1 MEETRASDRFSQV
14 EKDLNH
20 PEKPSHSVELEK
32 NKSSGESFSKVLQDG
47 TKVDKD
53 INNKFL
59 HGKPN
64 KPPSPSETFFLYL
77 ATPVF
82 FFLYS
87 CKLLPFITCF
97 KFVCCFLFVLLNN
110 FSSCRI
116 LILWYYYRSWPCGN
130 FESFRKRRFR
140 CEE

>member
-14 EKDLNH
+14 EKDFNH
-20 PEKPSHSVELEK
+20 PEKPSYSVESEK

-53 INNKFL
+53 INSKFL

-77 ATPVF
+77 AACF
-82 FFLYS
+82 FY
-87 CKLLPFITCF
+87 TVANCF
-97 KFVCCFLFVLLNN
+97 
-110 FSSCRI
+110 
-116 LILWYYYRSWPCGN
+116 
-130 FESFRKRRFR
+130 FRL
-140 CEE
+140 